1 MFFNSISSVS
11 FRIYINRV
19 GWELLTVL
27 KKPTDVVKAVEH
39 NYPALIVVHDFDMD
53 ADTNVY
59 SVLSEEDFLYFK
71 QELLNLPQ
79 DMPKNTKKLVKNHQ
93 NARNIDKNS

>member
-1 MFFNSISSVS
+1 MFLNSISSVS

-19 GWELLTVL
+19 GWELLTVV
-27 KKPTDVVKAVEH
+27 KKPTDVVKVVEN

-59 SVLSEEDFLYFK
+59 TVSSEEDFLYFK
-71 QELLNLPQ
+71 QELLDLPQ
-79 DMPKNTKKLVKNHQ
+79 NVVQNSKKLVKNS
-93 NARNIDKNS
+93 KNSQNIGKNL